1 MALTETSEWKALQ
14 QHYEGEA
21 QLFRV
26 RKFFEQ
32 DANRFS
38 KFR

>member
-1 MALTETSEWKALQ
+1 MVLTEKAEWKALQ
-14 QHYEGEA
+14 KHYEGEA

-26 RKFFEQ
+26 RKLFE
-32 DANRFS
+32 DDPNRFD